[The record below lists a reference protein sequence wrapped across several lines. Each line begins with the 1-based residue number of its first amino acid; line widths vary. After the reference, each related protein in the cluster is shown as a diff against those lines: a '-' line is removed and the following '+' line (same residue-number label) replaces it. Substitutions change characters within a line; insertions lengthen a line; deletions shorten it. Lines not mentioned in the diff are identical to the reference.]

1 MPLSTS
7 GASRSPGVAT
17 AESSSDDLWKWVDL
31 ERAPRVSTMKRGSGQ
46 NSEQPGPGEEEAYR
60 RGLEEGADSARASA
74 RAEFQDALRA
84 TLEACEEV
92 RVSRETWA
100 AALTENLAVLAAGMA
115 ARIIGQAHVE
125 DPTLFVE
132 LAGKAVAAFPVEE
145 SLRIRLHPRD
155 RAILD
160 DEEALMRVVGTRGIH
175 WIRDEAVVRG
185 GCIVEGPHRIVDGR
199 VDEALRRVVEALS
212 DA

>member
-1 MPLSTS
+1 MPLSS
-7 GASRSPGVAT
+7 SAASRLPGLA
-17 AESSSDDLWKWVDL
+17 ARESSSDDRWKWIDL
-31 ERAPRVSTMKRGSGQ
+31 ERAPRLSTTEGGSGQ
-46 NSEQPGPGEEEAYR
+46 DGEQPGPLEEAAYR
-60 RGLEEGADSARASA
+60 RGLEEGVDSARASA
-74 RAEFQDALRA
+74 RAEFQDVLRA
-84 TLEACEEV
+84 MLEACREV
-92 RVSRETWA
+92 RESRETWT

-115 ARIIGQAHVE
+115 ARIIGKAHVE

-160 DEEALMRVVGTRGIH
+160 DEDSLMRVVGTRGVH

-185 GCIVEGPHRIVDGR
+185 GCIVEGPDRIVDGR
-199 VDEALRRVVEALS
+199 VDEALRRVIEALS